1 MSALGRYFHLQG
13 NTISGSDRQDS
24 ALINDLKKEN
34 INIWIPHDKE
44 LIKQANPDY
53 VIYSTAILENNEEL
67 LWAKENKKQI
77 LHRSELL
84 LHATKSKKIIS
95 ISGTH
100 GKTTTSAMTS
110 EMLMDAGFHPSS
122 VLGGILISKNTNVIV
137 GNGEYFVIEGDE
149 SDKSF
154 LKGEPEIAV
163 ITNIEADHLENYKGG
178 LNEIKDSFLEFAKK
192 GINKSGLVFCIDD
205 KITKEI
211 ILKNFDLKNKK
222 LISYG
227 FYSEDQ
233 MPKISAKKNEE
244 NLSCDIYLEGK
255 KICSLNPST
264 SGRHNI
270 LNSLAVFSC
279 GYLLG
284 IDFQKIKQTIENYK
298 GTKRRFEFI
307 YRSKELTIIDDYA
320 HHPTEIEAT
329 IQAAK
334 ELNPERLLIVLQPH
348 QALRLRDLWSDF
360 IKVLKNTSDTL
371 FVTDVYIARGQNIEN
386 ISSQKLVEEVSKPNI
401 NYIPGSIEQIAGYL
415 KKIIQ
420 KEDLILI
427 MGAGDITYLCLK
439 LIPSKTLDS
448 KSGNN

>member
-1 MSALGRYFHLQG
+1 
-13 NTISGSDRQDS
+13 
-24 ALINDLKKEN
+24 
-34 INIWIPHDKE
+34 
-44 LIKQANPDY
+44 
-53 VIYSTAILENNEEL
+53 
-67 LWAKENKKQI
+67 
-77 LHRSELL
+77 
-84 LHATKSKKIIS
+84 
-95 ISGTH
+95 
-100 GKTTTSAMTS
+100 
-110 EMLMDAGFHPSS
+110 
-122 VLGGILISKNTNVIV
+122 
-137 GNGEYFVIEGDE
+137 
-149 SDKSF
+149 
-154 LKGEPEIAV
+154 
-163 ITNIEADHLENYKGG
+163 
-178 LNEIKDSFLEFAKK
+178 
-192 GINKSGLVFCIDD
+192 
-205 KITKEI
+205 
-211 ILKNFDLKNKK
+211 
-222 LISYG
+222 
-227 FYSEDQ
+227 